1 MLDGYSAHDLMR
13 AAPAPHGRRLY
24 LVTGGCG
31 FIGSHLVEALAA
43 RGDVVRVLDDLSRG
57 RRERLPRGVEF
68 IEDDI
73 ADPAA
78 LRRAIQDVDGCFHLA
93 AVPSVIE
100 CQSRWLEAHR
110 TNLTGTINVFDAARR
125 AQPGRPVPV
134 VYASSA
140 AIYGDRGPTPLGENL
155 PPQPISISGADKTS
169 CELHARIAHAAH
181 GVPTVGLRLFNVFG
195 PRQPA
200 DCTYPA
206 VVPSFL
212 AQCAGRRTISI
223 FGDGGHVRDFVFVRD
238 AVNAFLAAMAWIER
252 AGAGSEIFNVC
263 SGRATTISELARL
276 VARLTSVEAEI
287 AFLPPRASD
296 VRHAVGDPAVAS
308 RTLGFAAATE
318 LESGLSTTLRAWRAV
333 NAL

>member
-1 MLDGYSAHDLMR
+1 MLDGYSAPDLLR
-13 AAPAPHGRRLY
+13 VASVAPVRRLY

-31 FIGSHLVEALAA
+31 FIGSHLVEALVA
-43 RGDVVRVLDDLSRG
+43 RGDVVRVFDDLSHG

-68 IEDDI
+68 IEGDV

-93 AVPSVIE
+93 AVPSVVE

-125 AQPGRPVPV
+125 AQPGKPMPV

-140 AIYGDRGPTPLGENL
+140 AIYGDRGATPLVEML
-155 PPQPISISGADKTS
+155 APQPISIAGADKAG

-195 PRQPA
+195 PRQLA
-200 DCTYPA
+200 NCAYPA

-212 AQCAGRRTISI
+212 AQCASRRAITI

-238 AVNAFLAAMAWIER
+238 AVDAFLAAMARVRTAEV
-252 AGAGSEIFNVC
+252 FNVC
-263 SGRATTISELARL
+263 SGRATTMAELARL
-276 VARLTSVEAEI
+276 IVRLTDIDTEI
-287 AFLPPRASD
+287 TFLPPRASD
-296 VRHAVGDPAVAS
+296 VRHSVGDPAVAA
-308 RTLGFAAATE
+308 RALGFVATTE
-318 LESGLSTTLRAWRAV
+318 LEAGLATTLRAWHTV
-333 NAL
+333 DAL